1 MYPFKLSS
9 TVHLSL
15 EIDGNPLHNLTKH
28 AFRVCV
34 HVINETHL
42 NLHVFLLGTMLLQP
56 LTGFILFAFIL
67 GISLVLV
74 GHLHQPFPIFINVY
88 YSRNISHLF
97 KYVMA
102 KKFTLL
108 LCLHC

>member
-56 LTGFILFAFIL
+56 LTGFNLFAFIPRNQLSL
-67 GISLVLV
+67 GRSPSPAL
-74 GHLHQPFPIFINVY
+74 
-88 YSRNISHLF
+88 SHF
-97 KYVMA
+97 YKC
-102 KKFTLL
+102 LL
-108 LCLHC
+108 Q